1 MTKKAKA
8 KTPVSIS
15 KTKPEKVTFSVSKKM
30 VHMSPR
36 KLRLVANEI
45 KKLKLS
51 EALVKLKLTDTKRTR
66 IFVDLLKQ
74 IISDAQN
81 NFKLDPTS
89 LSIKEILVNE
99 GQKLKR
105 MDKSHSARFQSG
117 LRITRK
123 SKIKIT
129 AEGSQHGTKS

>member
-1 MTKKAKA
+1 MNKKAKG
-8 KTPVSIS
+8 KTSVSTP
-15 KTKPEKVTFSVSKKM
+15 KVTPEKVTFSVSQKM
-30 VHMSPR
+30 IHMSPR
-36 KLRLVANEI
+36 KLRLVAKEI

-81 NFKLDPTS
+81 NFNLDPAS

>member
-1 MTKKAKA
+1 MDKKVK
-8 KTPVSIS
+8 KTPVSA
-15 KTKPEKVTFSVSKKM
+15 TQTAPQKVSFSVSQKM

-36 KLRLVANEI
+36 KLRLVAKEI

-51 EALVKLKLTDTKRTR
+51 EALVKLKLTNTKRTR

-74 IISDAQN
+74 IISDAEN
-81 NFKLDPTS
+81 NFKLDPAS
-89 LSIKEILVNE
+89 LSIKEILVND